1 MELAMVGNKNVVADM
16 TNLHSKTEFSSVD
29 EDSGRLTTTGKTP
42 AVPSVHP
49 AERAAVAAQ
58 IYGLVVKIWPAHC
71 HFYASADY
79 YGSHNAVIEQA
90 KITDGFEIFLCRPSD
105 DENGF
110 RLEPVV
116 GDWKELITGE
126 TSVGITPEV
135 LLWRQEGAKRSHFT
149 HYHFDDRPRDGETFA
164 HFIAETVLFVSEE
177 KRIKI
182 PFHLFSREIL
192 SLKDSAECSVAV
204 VMVANDV
211 FPMETLSDGNID
223 TDPLVPFDL
232 LFYSRTD
239 GDDLDSFDRK
249 LDEKILTKE
258 RLVNPFN
265 AGDRWSGT
273 GLAIPAALS
282 SRIPESLRC
291 DPDILQIK
299 AGVG

>member
-1 MELAMVGNKNVVADM
+1 MVGNKNVVADM

-135 LLWRQEGAKRSHFT
+135 LLWRQEGPNDPT
-149 HYHFDDRPRDGETFA
+149 LLTIILTTGQGWRD
-164 HFIAETVLFVSEE
+164 L
-177 KRIKI
+177 R
-182 PFHLFSREIL
+182 PFHRGNRSFRQRGKTDKNPLSPVFPEIL
-192 SLKDSAECSVAV
+192 S
-204 VMVANDV
+204 
-211 FPMETLSDGNID
+211 
-223 TDPLVPFDL
+223 
-232 LFYSRTD
+232 
-239 GDDLDSFDRK
+239 
-249 LDEKILTKE
+249 
-258 RLVNPFN
+258 
-265 AGDRWSGT
+265 
-273 GLAIPAALS
+273 
-282 SRIPESLRC
+282 
-291 DPDILQIK
+291 
-299 AGVG
+299 